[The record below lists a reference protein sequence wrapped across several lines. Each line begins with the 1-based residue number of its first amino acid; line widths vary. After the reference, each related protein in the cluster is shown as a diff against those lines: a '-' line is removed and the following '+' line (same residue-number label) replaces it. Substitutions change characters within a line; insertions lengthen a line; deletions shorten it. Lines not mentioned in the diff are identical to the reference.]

1 MIRDILKHNYFLTD
15 FLNSVMNYHE
25 HGFYI
30 YFLQSLGDLNIL
42 VTEPLLN
49 LFIVNNSYGYLLDF
63 FDAYNI

>member
-15 FLNSVMNYHE
+15 FLNSTMNYQE

-30 YFLQSLGDLNIL
+30 YFLQSQADLNVL

-49 LFIVNNSYGYLLDF
+49 LFIVNSSYGYLLDF